1 MMRAKLCVPAGGSV
15 QVKAGEV
22 SSPLQENLIG
32 IASPL
37 VNAELEIL
45 NDIATSFVGC
55 VSEDGGICA
64 GVDGVDV
71 HAARLTTRK

>member
-1 MMRAKLCVPAGGSV
+1 
-15 QVKAGEV
+15 
-22 SSPLQENLIG
+22 LIG